1 MSNIPIAPI
10 DGRSFAAAQ
19 AFILG
24 AKMWWTGRLYPA
36 LHDRFAERC
45 AARDA
50 PPETAGEAEAVL
62 EQDDLYAWF
71 AWLER
76 HLQRMKYSGRY
87 GLQPWH
93 EQSRGALEARLDPS
107 RLPDGMLTLDPSLA
121 MPEAY
126 TATDIHQHPGGVWA
140 DPIAGCVY
148 ERGAR
153 TTTPL
158 AGARHRDL
166 HDRLVSLIEAAG
178 GAPSAVV
185 DLGCGFGK
193 STRPMYQAWRDAEVT
208 GIDIAAPC
216 LTLAARDAADDQ
228 ARNVR
233 FVQADA
239 RQTGLPAQSA
249 DLVTSTMLLHEMPP
263 PDIRRTF
270 RECRRLLKPGGRLAH
285 LDFWLL
291 PDLFR
296 RAIHY
301 GHARRNNEPWMEPW
315 AETDPVAALEEA
327 GFTNVR
333 IEPFEEADGALDP
346 GRRAWRFPW
355 TLVSADAGPSQP

>member
-1 MSNIPIAPI
+1 MSNIPLAPF
-10 DGRSFAAAQ
+10 DARSFAAAQ

-24 AKMWWTGRLYPA
+24 TKTWWTRRLFPALEETWTGRV
-36 LHDRFAERC
+36 AERG
-45 AARDA
+45 A
-50 PPETAGEAEAVL
+50 PPADAREAEDIL
-62 EQDDLYAWF
+62 CEDDRYAWF
-71 AWLER
+71 GWLER

-93 EQSRGALEARLDPS
+93 DLQRDTLEAVLDPA
-107 RLPDGMLTLDPSLA
+107 RLPDGLLTLDPDLDLPA
-121 MPEAY
+121 AFTE
-126 TATDIHQHPGGVWA
+126 TDIHQHPGGIWS

-158 AGARHRDL
+158 AGGRHRDL
-166 HDRLVSLIEAAG
+166 HDRLVSWIEDHG
-178 GAPSAVV
+178 GAPESVV

-193 STRPMYQAWRDAEVT
+193 STRPMYQAWRESAVV
-208 GIDIAAPC
+208 GVDIAAPC
-216 LTLAARDAADDQ
+216 LALAAHDAAQDQ

-239 RQTGLPAQSA
+239 AETGLEPASA

-263 PDIRRTF
+263 PTIERTF
-270 RECRRLLKPGGRLAH
+270 AEAHRLLKPGGRMVH

-315 AETDPVAALEEA
+315 AEMDARAVLEAA
-327 GFTNVR
+327 GFDDVTVAG
-333 IEPFEEADGALDP
+333 FEEADNTLDANY
-346 GRRAWRFPW
+346 RSWRFPW
-355 TLVSADAGPSQP
+355 TVLAATKT